1 MMKSYSTIALIY
13 IGIVINSIFLVLED
27 MITLISIDNIL
38 YHYLNISA
46 DIPYD
51 FTL

>member
-27 MITLISIDNIL
+27 MITLISIDNI

-46 DIPYD
+46 DIY
-51 FTL
+51 TL